1 MNPSPPSTAQHPT
14 SVPVV
19 DAADFRDGM
28 RRLASGVALVTT
40 SGDTGPAGL
49 AVTAVSSVSVE
60 PPSLL
65 ICVNRAASAHD
76 AILAAGGFAVNV
88 LAGEHTGIL
97 ESFSQSA
104 RRHERFAHPD
114 WTTATTGMPVL
125 RSAVASFECRITE
138 RIGYGTH
145 SIIIGDVVAAH
156 SDDGTAD
163 PLIYLDRHTRSLA
176 EHSA

>member
-1 MNPSPPSTAQHPT
+1 MNPSPPPITQDSAP
-14 SVPVV
+14 VPVV
-19 DAADFRDGM
+19 DAVDFRDGM
-28 RRLASGVALVTT
+28 RKLASGIALVTT

-49 AVTAVSSVSVE
+49 AVTAVSSVSFE

-65 ICVNRAASAHD
+65 ICVNRTASAHD
-76 AILAAGGFAVNV
+76 AILATGGFVVNV
-88 LAGEHTGIL
+88 LAGEHIGIL

-114 WTTATTGMPVL
+114 WTTADSGMPVL
-125 RSAVASFECRITE
+125 RSALAAFECRITE
-138 RIGYGTH
+138 RVGYGTH
-145 SIIIGDVVAAH
+145 SIIIGDVVAAR